1 MGLVAMD
8 NGESPGNQEPSSASN
23 CSQSTARGLDGMES
37 NGGTRSTVCG
47 LRTMEPENNLRVFER
62 GSLASTNTGA
72 PNVMCLFIHAIW
84 CAEKVILLFFIIL
97 SSTQKHLRK
106 NPCKSGIPRP
116 LVASIRVHTTG
127 FVFLFNCA
135 QRLRSSA
142 MLHHLD
148 LLTFNVNI
156 NDIYAEFLL

>member
-1 MGLVAMD
+1 MD
-8 NGESPGNQEPSSASN
+8 NGESPGIQDPSSASN
-23 CSQSTARGLDGMES
+23 CSQSTAFGRAGMES
-37 NGGTRSTVCG
+37 NGGTRSTVWG
-47 LRTMEPENNLRVFER
+47 LRTMDPENNLRVFER

-72 PNVMCLFIHAIW
+72 PSVICRLIHAIW
-84 CAEKVILLFFIIL
+84 CAENVILLFFIIF

-127 FVFLFNCA
+127 YVFLFNCA

-148 LLTFNVNI
+148 LLMFNVNI
-156 NDIYAEFLL
+156 NNINAEFLL